1 MCNFNS
7 TGKYVCS
14 YEGLKF
20 KTMALLLAHVKKV
33 HTGQWIKISG
43 IKWQ

>member
-1 MCNFNS
+1 
-7 TGKYVCS
+7 
-14 YEGLKF
+14 
-20 KTMALLLAHVKKV
+20 MALLLAHVKKV